1 MSAVFLKI
9 LNMSITASWLIA
21 AAVLIRLL
29 LKKAPK
35 WISCLLWALVA
46 IRLVCPFSFESVLS
60 LIPSSQTIPTNI
72 AVQSEPQIDSGITAV
87 NDVINP
93 VITEWFAPAT
103 AESVNPLQIIIPI
116 AAYIWVAGIIVLL
129 AFALISYIKLNK
141 TVSVC
146 VPVREGV
153 LACDEIKAP
162 FILGVFR
169 PVIYV
174 PSSMNGETLDYVVRH
189 ETAHLKRHD
198 HWWKPLGFLLLAVYW
213 FNPLCWIAYILL
225 CRDIEMACDEKVV
238 RDMDKY
244 DIAGYSQALLDC
256 SFQGKRMIAA
266 CPLAFGE
273 VGVKERVR
281 SVLNYRKPALWI
293 IVAALVICVVVV
305 VFFLADPKEDAPDK
319 LPAIYPHS
327 YEIEEVIYEALGTD
341 ITMVSPDGELPET
354 PMYAVSDAMRFLV
367 KYSSDEWTALGTLE
381 ETELT
386 KANFDEL
393 FKYKEAWL
401 GKGSVS
407 AVRKDTVN
415 AWALIYDQDILYY
428 ILQQKNGDVYL
439 ALCYYDYEEKSDP
452 YSDDTHV
459 LWLFKL
465 TYANAGQQG
474 ANSGNDS
481 PAGKYC
487 IKTIDGKP
495 AEEQMLLVLKEQGM
509 TSEEYL
515 KATGLKSLNEA
526 LTIEL
531 SKDGTAVQKAGN
543 FTQNTGTWKQEGDTI
558 IFTTAT
564 GKINLT
570 LKGKELI
577 VQFSPQSEWVFAK

>member
-21 AAVLIRLL
+21 AAVLIRPL

-116 AAYIWVAGIIVLL
+116 AAYIWIAGIIVLL

-327 YEIEEVIYEALGTD
+327 YEIEEVIYEALGAD

-393 FKYKEAWL
+393 FKHKEAWL

-415 AWALIYDQDILYY
+415 AWVLIYDQDILYY

-439 ALCYYDYEEKSDP
+439 ALCYYDYWEKSDP

-459 LWLFKL
+459 RWLFKL

-495 AEEQMLLVLKEQGM
+495 AEEQMLLALKEQGM

-526 LTIEL
+526 FTIEL
-531 SKDGTAVQKAGN
+531 GKDGTAVQKAGN
-543 FTQNTGTWKQEGDTI
+543 VTQYTGTWKQEGDTI
-558 IFTTAT
+558 IFTTAAGET
-564 GKINLT
+564 RWT

-577 VQFSPQSEWVFAK
+577 DQNTPQSEWVFAK